1 MLEWLIAGVVFFY
14 AVAIFLFL
22 EMWLPVK
29 RPPPRLTNRLDDAAT
44 DSVKPLFR
52 EELQHRG

>member
-1 MLEWLIAGVVFFY
+1 MLEWLIAGIVFFY

-44 DSVKPLFR
+44 DSPR
-52 EELQHRG
+52 RRNA

>member
-1 MLEWLIAGVVFFY
+1 MLEWLIAGVALFC

-29 RPPPRLTNRLDDAAT
+29 RPPPRVTSRLDRAAAER
-44 DSVKPLFR
+44 SR
-52 EELQHRG
+52 RRSA

>member
-1 MLEWLIAGVVFFY
+1 MLEWLVAGVALFC

-29 RPPPRLTNRLDDAAT
+29 QPPRRTSRLDRAAAER
-44 DSVKPLFR
+44 SR
-52 EELQHRG
+52 RRSA